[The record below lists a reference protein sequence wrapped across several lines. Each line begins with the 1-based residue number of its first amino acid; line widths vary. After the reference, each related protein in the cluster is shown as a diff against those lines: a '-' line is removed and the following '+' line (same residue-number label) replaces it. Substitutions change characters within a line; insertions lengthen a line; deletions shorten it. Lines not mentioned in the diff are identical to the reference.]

1 MTSTVLKFTA
11 RCLWALVT
19 PFCQWIY
26 RGFLVTGEVYFLMMI
41 PWCFSYYCLRCLG
54 FSPCCSPFRCGI
66 FFGKFWHPKQTFRFG
81 GNPFSFGFSEP
92 NKNSGKKPGRFLKMT
107 GRIRRFFEM
116 VVWNGEFEG
125 HPKTNIHVPK
135 IVSFGIHV
143 VFIVFFEKVAYSISH
158 TCRFFV
164 AYSRSLAPCS
174 FFF

>member
-1 MTSTVLKFTA
+1 MSTSNSLLPVNLPGVPGDRWGLLFDDDP
-11 RCLWALVT
+11 LVFFILL
-19 PFCQWIY
+19 PSMF
-26 RGFLVTGEVYFLMMI
+26 GFQPML
-41 PWCFSYYCLRCLG
+41 FSFQVRD
-54 FSPCCSPFRCGI
+54 
-66 FFGKFWHPKQTFRFG
+66 FFWQVWHPKQTFRFG